1 MKFLK
6 SKDAFSY
13 FCPNN
18 YCCFKHYSMRICVI
32 GGANAD
38 IIATSFSAFVPGD
51 SNPGTVRLTAGGV
64 GRNIAHNLALLGD
77 EVVFITL
84 FGGDDFGRFTA
95 ESCRKAHIDIS
106 LCDYAAPG
114 ARSCFLSIN
123 DCDGEMVGGVA
134 DMAAAD
140 GITPKWL
147 APKME
152 QLDDVDAFEADANIP
167 VETLAFLID
176 RANKPLYVDA
186 VSGAKATKIKDALA
200 MSVKKHF
207 FTLKCNR
214 IEHSILADLQ
224 VVDRRFVSL
233 GAEGLD
239 VIEGDTKH
247 HFPAL
252 PCHVV
257 NATGAGDAL
266 MAGIIHAGPEATIA
280 EAAHIGLLCAKHNIE
295 SPDTVNQQKP

>member
-1 MKFLK
+1 M
-6 SKDAFSY
+6 
-13 FCPNN
+13 
-18 YCCFKHYSMRICVI
+18 I

-38 IIATSFSAFVPGD
+38 IIATSFSVFVPGD

-77 EVVFITL
+77 EVVFLTL

-95 ESCRKAHIDIS
+95 ESCRKANIDIN

-140 GITPKWL
+140 GITPEWL
-147 APKME
+147 ALKME
-152 QLDDVDAFEADANIP
+152 KLGDVDAFVADANIP
-167 VETLAFLID
+167 VKTLAYLID
-176 RANKPLYVDA
+176 HADKPLYVDA
-186 VSGAKATKIKDALA
+186 VSGAKAAKIKEALA

-207 FTLKCNR
+207 FTLKCNQ
-214 IEHSILADLQ
+214 IENAILADLQ
-224 VVDRRFVSL
+224 GVDRRFVSL
-233 GAEGLD
+233 GADGLA
-239 VIEGDTKH
+239 VVEGDAKH

-280 EAAHIGLLCAKHNIE
+280 EAAHIGLLCAKNNIE
-295 SPDTVNQQKP
+295 SPDTVNQHWTRDFGTMTCDNDNDHDNQKLRF

>member
-1 MKFLK
+1 
-6 SKDAFSY
+6 
-13 FCPNN
+13 
-18 YCCFKHYSMRICVI
+18 MRICVI

-38 IIATSFSAFVPGD
+38 IIATSFGAFVPGD

-77 EVVFITL
+77 EVVFLTL

-106 LCDYAAPG
+106 LCDVAAPG
-114 ARSCFLSIN
+114 THSCFLSIN

-140 GITPKWL
+140 GITPEWL
-147 APKME
+147 AAKMDKLGE
-152 QLDDVDAFEADANIP
+152 VDVFVADANIP
-167 VETLAFLID
+167 TEPLAYLID
-176 RANKPLYVDA
+176 HAEKPLYVDA
-186 VSGAKATKIKDALA
+186 VSGAKAAKIKEAMA
-200 MSVKKHF
+200 MSANKHF

-214 IEHSILADLQ
+214 IESTVLSGLQ
-224 VVDRRFVSL
+224 GVDRRFVSL
-233 GAEGLD
+233 GADGLD
-239 VIEGDTKH
+239 VIVGSVTH
-247 HFPAL
+247 HYAAL

-266 MAGIIHAGPEATIA
+266 MAGIIHAGPQATIE
-280 EAAHIGLLCAKHNIE
+280 EAAHLGLLCAKNNIE
-295 SPDTVNQQKP
+295 SPDTVNQQQP

>member
-1 MKFLK
+1 M
-6 SKDAFSY
+6 
-13 FCPNN
+13 
-18 YCCFKHYSMRICVI
+18 I

-77 EVVFITL
+77 EVVFLTQ
-84 FGGDDFGRFTA
+84 FGGDDFGQFTA

-106 LCDYAAPG
+106 LCDYAASG
-114 ARSCFLSIN
+114 THSCFLSIN

-140 GITPKWL
+140 GITLEWL
-147 APKME
+147 AKKME
-152 QLDDVDAFEADANIP
+152 KLGDVDVFVADANIP
-167 VETLAFLID
+167 VETLAYLID
-176 RANKPLYVDA
+176 HADKPLYVDA
-186 VSGAKATKIKDALA
+186 VSGAKAAKIKEAMA

-207 FTLKCNR
+207 FTLKCNQ
-214 IEHSILADLQ
+214 IESTVLSDLSG
-224 VVDRRFVSL
+224 VDRRFVSL
-233 GAEGLD
+233 GADGLD
-239 VIEGDTKH
+239 VVEGDTKH

-266 MAGIIHAGPEATIA
+266 MAGIIHAGPQVTIN
-280 EAAHIGLLCAKHNIE
+280 EAAHIGLLCAKNNIE
-295 SPDTVNQQKP
+295 SPDTVNQQQP

>member
-1 MKFLK
+1 
-6 SKDAFSY
+6 
-13 FCPNN
+13 
-18 YCCFKHYSMRICVI
+18 MRICVI

-77 EVVFITL
+77 EVVFLTL
-84 FGGDDFGRFTA
+84 FGGDDFGHFTA

-140 GITPKWL
+140 GITPEWL
-147 APKME
+147 TPKMDK
-152 QLDDVDAFEADANIP
+152 LGHVDAFVADANIP
-167 VETLAFLID
+167 VKTLAYLID
-176 RANKPLYVDA
+176 HTDKPIYVDA
-186 VSGAKATKIKDALA
+186 VSGAKAAKIREALTLSA
-200 MSVKKHF
+200 KKRF
-207 FTLKCNR
+207 FTLKCNQ
-214 IEHSILADLQ
+214 IENETFADLQ
-224 VVDRRFVSL
+224 GVDRRFVSL
-233 GAEGLD
+233 RADGLD
-239 VIEGDTKH
+239 VVEGDIKN

-280 EAAHIGLLCAKHNIE
+280 EAAHIGLLCAKHKIE
-295 SPDTVNQQKP
+295 SPDTVNQHWMRVPLLRNDGETRDA

>member
-1 MKFLK
+1 
-6 SKDAFSY
+6 
-13 FCPNN
+13 
-18 YCCFKHYSMRICVI
+18 MRICVI
-32 GGANAD
+32 GGANSD

-77 EVVFITL
+77 EVVFLTL
-84 FGGDDFGRFTA
+84 FGGDDFGRFSA

-106 LCDYAAPG
+106 LCDYAALG
-114 ARSCFLSIN
+114 TRSCFLSIN
-123 DCDGEMVGGVA
+123 NCDGEMVGGVA
-134 DMAAAD
+134 DMSAAD
-140 GITPKWL
+140 GITPEWL

-152 QLDDVDAFEADANIP
+152 KLDNVDAFVADANIP
-167 VETLAFLID
+167 VETLAYLID
-176 RANKPLYVDA
+176 HADKPLYVDA
-186 VSGAKATKIKDALA
+186 VSGAKAAKIIEALTLSA
-200 MSVKKHF
+200 KKRF
-207 FTLKCNR
+207 FTLKCNK
-214 IEHSILADLQ
+214 IESAILADLKG
-224 VVDRRFVSL
+224 VNRRFVSL

-239 VIEGDTKH
+239 VIKGDTKH

-295 SPDTVNQQKP
+295 SPDTVNQQQP

>member
-1 MKFLK
+1 
-6 SKDAFSY
+6 
-13 FCPNN
+13 
-18 YCCFKHYSMRICVI
+18 MRICVI

-38 IIATSFSAFVPGD
+38 IIATSFNAFVPGD

-77 EVVFITL
+77 EVVFLTQ
-84 FGGDDFGRFTA
+84 FGGDDFGQFTA

-106 LCDYAAPG
+106 LCNFATPG
-114 ARSCFLSIN
+114 TRSCFLSIN
-123 DCDGEMVGGVA
+123 DCDGEMIGGVA
-134 DMAAAD
+134 DMAATD
-140 GITPKWL
+140 GITPEWL

-152 QLDDVDAFEADANIP
+152 QLGDVDAFVADANIP
-167 VETLAFLID
+167 KETLAYLID
-176 RANKPLYVDA
+176 HVDKPLFVDA
-186 VSGAKATKIKDALA
+186 VSGAKATKIKEAMA
-200 MSVKKHF
+200 MSVKKRF
-207 FTLKCNR
+207 FTLKCNQ
-214 IEHSILADLQ
+214 IENAILADLQ
-224 VVDRRFVSL
+224 GVERRFVSL
-233 GAEGLD
+233 GADGLAVVEGYA
-239 VIEGDTKH
+239 KH

-295 SPDTVNQQKP
+295 SPDTVNQQQP

>member
-1 MKFLK
+1 
-6 SKDAFSY
+6 
-13 FCPNN
+13 
-18 YCCFKHYSMRICVI
+18 VI

-38 IIATSFSAFVPGD
+38 IIATSFSRFVPAD

-77 EVVFITL
+77 EVVFLTL

-140 GITPKWL
+140 GITPEWL
-147 APKME
+147 AAKME
-152 QLDDVDAFEADANIP
+152 NLGDIDVFVADANIP
-167 VETLAFLID
+167 VETLAYLID
-176 RANKPLYVDA
+176 HTDKPLYVDA
-186 VSGAKATKIKDALA
+186 VSGAKAAKIKEA
-200 MSVKKHF
+200 MAISVKKHF
-207 FTLKCNR
+207 FTLKCNQ
-214 IEHSILADLQ
+214 IESAVLSDLQ
-224 VVDRRFVSL
+224 GVDRRFVSL
-233 GAEGLD
+233 GADGLEVVEVD
-239 VIEGDTKH
+239 AKH

-266 MAGIIHAGPEATIA
+266 MAGIIHAGPETTIA
-280 EAAHIGLLCAKHNIE
+280 EAAHIGLLCAKNNIE
-295 SPDTVNQQKP
+295 SPDTVNQQ